1 MTETYILKLSVE
13 EFAAIIEALKNEHKI
28 NDSIYVKNL
37 LYDLTDLPF

>member
-13 EFAAIIEALKNEHKI
+13 EFAAIIEALKNEQKI